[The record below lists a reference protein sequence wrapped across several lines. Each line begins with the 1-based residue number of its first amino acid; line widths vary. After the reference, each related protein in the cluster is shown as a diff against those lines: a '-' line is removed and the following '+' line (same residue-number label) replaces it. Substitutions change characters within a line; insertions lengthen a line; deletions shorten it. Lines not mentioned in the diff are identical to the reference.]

1 MVSLGA
7 VGARPRPRWRLRL
20 HEVIFESD
28 TAAGRAFDVALLIAI
43 LISVAAVLLE
53 SVAEVRREHGPALRA
68 VEWALT
74 IAFTI
79 EYALRLTA
87 VERPWR
93 YATSFF
99 GIVDLLSIV
108 PTYLALVVPETQS
121 LMVIRA
127 IRLLRVFRILKA
139 AQFLSEAQ
147 LLTTAL
153 RASRRKITVFIG
165 AIVTVVL
172 IVGALMY
179 VIEGEVGR
187 HDREKIHDPEEARGV
202 PPRSLHGRQ
211 TQPVLDGERDG
222 ERPFHRAQHDAI
234 LAPDLGH
241 AFEDHG
247 GHAGEDG
254 DQQRDI
260 EGASGNRVGLEDHL
274 VQPQAPARPRTRR
287 GGAETHHIQPPERVP
302 ISTTAMRTKAS

>member
-79 EYALRLTA
+79 EYALRLMA

-165 AIVTVVL
+165 GIVTVVL

-179 VIEGEVGR
+179 VIEGEEHGFTSIPTSMYWAIVTMTTVGYGDIAPR
-187 HDREKIHDPEEARGV
+187 TALGQLVASMLMILGYGV
-202 PPRSLHGRQ
+202 IAVPTGIVS
-211 TQPVLDGERDG
+211 VE
-222 ERPFHRAQHDAI
+222 
-234 LAPDLGH
+234 LAN
-241 AFEDHG
+241 A
-247 GHAGEDG
+247 
-254 DQQRDI
+254 
-260 EGASGNRVGLEDHL
+260 
-274 VQPQAPARPRTRR
+274 ARPVSRQACPAC
-287 GGAETHHIQPPERVP
+287 GAEGHDVD
-302 ISTTAMRTKAS
+302 ASHCKYCGARL